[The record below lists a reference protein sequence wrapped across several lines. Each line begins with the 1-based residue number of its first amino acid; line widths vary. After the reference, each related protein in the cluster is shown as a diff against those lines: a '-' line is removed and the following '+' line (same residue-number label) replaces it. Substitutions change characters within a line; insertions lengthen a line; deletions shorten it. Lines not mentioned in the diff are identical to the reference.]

1 MYFRFIDGDAKKKR
15 ILKMAQ
21 HGTAGFDTA
30 TNAETDPPR
39 SSTGPGMESD
49 IYDYLVINFP
59 FTLPVTTSSLN

>member
-1 MYFRFIDGDAKKKR
+1 
-15 ILKMAQ
+15 MAQ